1 MYNSSRIGKGRR
13 ALTAL
18 FSLFFQ
24 WDIAEL
30 QLNLTGD
37 TGDAE
42 QSGACK
48 SECCGEKE
56 NDK

>member
-1 MYNSSRIGKGRR
+1 MCSRIGEGKR

-30 QLNLTGD
+30 QLNH
-37 TGDAE
+37 TGDAGDTE
-42 QSGACK
+42 QSGACTR
-48 SECCGEKE
+48 EKE